1 MPKLLPVNP
10 PLLPVSL
17 INGGDISTDGI
28 TMYLPSVDG
37 RLFTIN
43 LNTPPPLGSSSI
55 LINPTG
61 GASFVD
67 VADWVYYNGRLYAVD
82 TLGHIAIL
90 DAATGVL
97 SNAPAPLPAPPG
109 VRYEAAWFDTT
120 NNYLNFYGTGQA
132 TIYEVDPITFTVVQ
146 TYTPAPPLE
155 PIVSDGA
162 FCPSTCG
169 DAGSMC
175 DSWETCASCPSD
187 CGLCPP
193 KCGDGTCNG
202 EETCASCPDDCGL
215 CPAVPEFPSVVL
227 PATMIIGFLGA
238 VLLIQRIRDY

>member
-1 MPKLLPVNP
+1 LYCVNAPGNLLFRIYSNGMPKLLPVNP

-17 INGGDISTDGI
+17 INGGDISTDGT

-67 VADWVYYNGRLYAVD
+67 VADWAYYNGRLYGVD
-82 TLGHIAIL
+82 TLGRIAIL

-175 DSWETCASCPSD
+175 DSWETCASCP
-187 CGLCPP
+187 
-193 KCGDGTCNG
+193 
-202 EETCASCPDDCGL
+202 DDCGL
-215 CPAVPEFPSVVL
+215 CPAVPEFPSVGL

-238 VLLIQRIRDY
+238 VLLIRRTREH